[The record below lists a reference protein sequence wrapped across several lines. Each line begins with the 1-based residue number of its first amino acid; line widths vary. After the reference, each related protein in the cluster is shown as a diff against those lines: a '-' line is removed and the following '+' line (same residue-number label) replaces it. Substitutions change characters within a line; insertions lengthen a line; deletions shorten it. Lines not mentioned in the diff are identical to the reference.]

1 MGKIEAVKLLGKKI
15 ADTFRTQTISSENKS
30 IFSFAKKHPLKNARG
45 QLREDGMILT
55 HLTDY
60 LPKDGYI
67 DTARSAIGASRDSV
81 HFAVNHGVSTHF
93 GGDWSAKKYAI
104 LIPMR
109 NARRLKK
116 NKFAGGVA
124 GDFYSQGKVQIPK
137 GSIIVKRTKNIKPGQ
152 YRISDSSKIDEFKNL
167 RGVKVIETRS
177 SDMKETVDD
186 IVQKLGYDLK
196 NADEAFY
203 WGDGNDISSFRD
215 FAQFNKFLKKKKMT
229 PAFHSYTPNAKVEMI
244 IENIN
249 LRTKLNR
256 GWQFSRDGK
265 VLVDVKKDM
274 LDALKYIEH
283 YSKSKGLP
291 LDFDTKALAG
301 IIEKS
306 KSPYEAVKMLKEKM
320 GISSNMLLE
329 EKLKY
334 LESLEDAKSE
344 FQLLMGFKLLIDSP
358 AVRKTDSFVNKY
370 LSSPNSKTY
379 SKFEDKVMKCQF
391 NLLNNLS
398 PKFENLGS

>member
-81 HFAVNHGVSTHF
+81 HFAVNHGVTAHL

-116 NKFAGGVA
+116 NKFMGGVA
-124 GDFYSQGKVQIPK
+124 GDFYSHGKVRIPR
-137 GSIIVKRTKNIKPGQ
+137 GSVIVKRTDNVKPGK
-152 YRISDSSKIDEFKNL
+152 YRISDSSKIDEFKDL
-167 RGVKVIETRS
+167 HGVKVIETRN

-186 IVQKLGYDLK
+186 IVQKLGYDFK

-203 WGDGNDISSFRD
+203 WGDGNDSSSFRD
-215 FAQFNKFLKKKKMT
+215 FAQFNKFLKKKKMA

-265 VLVDVKKDM
+265 LHVDAKKDM
-274 LDALKYIEH
+274 LNALKYIEH
-283 YSKSKGLP
+283 YSKSNGLP
-291 LDFDTKALAG
+291 LDFDTKTLAG

-306 KSPYEAVKMLKEKM
+306 KTPKEAANMLKQEMNIFSNMLKPDCIKMLKKCNDSEK
-320 GISSNMLLE
+320 
-329 EKLKY
+329 
-334 LESLEDAKSE
+334 E
-344 FQLLMGFKLLIDSP
+344 FALLMRFKMLIDSP
-358 AVRKTDSFVNKY
+358 VVRKSDSDLNKY
-370 LSSPNSKTY
+370 LLSPNNEALEKIQEENMKYQFDLFSELGT
-379 SKFEDKVMKCQF
+379 KFEKYT
-391 NLLNNLS
+391 
-398 PKFENLGS
+398 

>member
-1 MGKIEAVKLLGKKI
+1 
-15 ADTFRTQTISSENKS
+15 
-30 IFSFAKKHPLKNARG
+30 
-45 QLREDGMILT
+45 
-55 HLTDY
+55 
-60 LPKDGYI
+60 
-67 DTARSAIGASRDSV
+67 
-81 HFAVNHGVSTHF
+81 
-93 GGDWSAKKYAI
+93 
-104 LIPMR
+104 MR

-124 GDFYSQGKVQIPK
+124 GDFYSQGKVRIPR
-137 GSIIVKRTKNIKPGQ
+137 GSVIVKRTDNVKPGK

-167 RGVKVIETRS
+167 HGVKVIETQNPN
-177 SDMKETVDD
+177 MKEAVDD

-196 NADEAFY
+196 NTDEAFY
-203 WGDGNDISSFRD
+203 WGSEGLSESFDD
-215 FAQFNKFLKKKKMT
+215 FGLFNKFLVKNKMI
-229 PAFHSYTPNAKVEMI
+229 PAFHTYTPNGKLEML

-249 LRTKLNR
+249 LRAKLNR
-256 GWQFSRDGK
+256 DWQFSRDGK

-391 NLLNNLS
+391 NLLNNLA